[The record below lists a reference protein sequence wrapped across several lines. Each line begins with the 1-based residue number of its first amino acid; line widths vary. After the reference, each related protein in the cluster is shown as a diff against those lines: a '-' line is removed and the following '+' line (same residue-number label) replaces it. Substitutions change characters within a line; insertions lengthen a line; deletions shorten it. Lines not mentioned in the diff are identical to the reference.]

1 MPLRI
6 LLVDDDERF
15 RVAARRALVADGAEV
30 VAELGGGARIRE
42 AIAAW
47 RPEVVLLDI
56 GLPGISG
63 VLVARHLREVEDG
76 AVVILI
82 STRDVAHGRRI
93 AEGVASGYLRK
104 DQLSLAAILRL
115 LGRAA

>member
-6 LLVDDDERF
+6 LLVDDDQRF
-15 RVAARRALVADGAEV
+15 RAAARRALVADGAEV
-30 VAELGGGARIRE
+30 VAELEDGAGVVA

-63 VLVARHLREVEDG
+63 VLVARHLREVEDDV
-76 AVVILI
+76 VVILI
-82 STRDVAHGRRI
+82 STRDVAHGRRV

-104 DQLSLAAILRL
+104 DQLSLAAILQL